1 MKDIIISVFFI
12 FFIFFIIL
20 YVAASIQA
28 LIMEHRGRQYCRTCK
43 HYKNG
48 CFGREYKNIMCF
60 QCIREI
66 EDHREELQAIID
78 SLPDDF

>member
-1 MKDIIISVFFI
+1 MKDIIITV

-28 LIMEHRGRQYCRTCK
+28 LIMAHRDRQYCRTCK

-48 CFGREYKNIMCF
+48 CFGKEYKSIMCF
-60 QCIREI
+60 HCMREI

-78 SLPDDF
+78 SLRDDF